1 MAFVRIVTLKPRLSR
16 TSLLGRRR
24 RRCPPLRPDLEVD
37 VLEQFL
43 RATRVGGVDEVGER
57 EDAGDVD
64 NRLRLGRLLRRPAA
78 K

>member
-1 MAFVRIVTLKPRLSR
+1 MAFVRNVTLKPRLSR

-24 RRCPPLRPDLEVD
+24 SPPLRPDLEVD